1 MNNYQTPKAF
11 SDLFYDFTGYSHANY
26 PKNQRAIAK
35 DLSDTLAK
43 GQDTDDDNG
52 PLVVA
57 DSKGIYVYDSTSPHK
72 LITSGD
78 YRAAPNSGFYEVTSL
93 SHVGPAIAYLGVLQ
107 KYGNEQWRE
116 HIAPMKEHLQLIR
129 DINRMGESEHWLHQL
144 NCPAWQGRED
154 SIKKL
159 VDYACGLAGNY
170 LKRVEREP
178 EAFCTEHI
186 LEHFLE
192 VETNDFPIPYNTV
205 MIATFSLAGLKSA
218 YDIYSALSKVEIN
231 WQSAKILLRNLA
243 GTNYSAGLT
252 ATSNWLFPLI
262 KSIAG
267 ESLDEGRMFIVP
279 YAPCFDNLGE
289 KTMSDEQFNALA
301 SGVWGAIYSRPVV
314 MNEAFANVP
323 DITIPKRIAIEG
335 DYDFSKASDI
345 HHFVRRLKFSTG
357 NIKEMLSNTV
367 GFWLAGEAENKDWQV
382 ERMAIPGL
390 TDGLPEGFSD
400 YPQNL
405 PDFND

>member
-1 MNNYQTPKAF
+1 MSNYKTPKAF
-11 SDLFYDFTGYSHANY
+11 SDLFHDFTGYAHPDY

-35 DLSDTLAK
+35 DLSETLAQGK
-43 GQDTDDDNG
+43 VSDDSG

-57 DSKGIYVYDSTSPHK
+57 DSKGIYVYESNSPHK
-72 LITSGD
+72 LIASGE
-78 YRAAPNSGFYEVTSL
+78 YRSAPNSGFYEVTSL

-107 KYGNEQWRE
+107 KYGNNVWQE
-116 HIAPMKEHLQLIR
+116 HIAPMKKHLHQIR
-129 DINRMGESEHWLHQL
+129 QVNRVKGEEHWLNQL
-144 NCPAWQGRED
+144 HCPAWQGREE

-159 VDYACGLAGNY
+159 VDYACALAGNY
-170 LKRVEREP
+170 LEQVENEP
-178 EAFCTEHI
+178 EAFCTDHS
-186 LEHFLE
+186 LKHFLE
-192 VETNDFPIPYNTV
+192 VETKDFPIPYNTV

-218 YDIYSALSKVEIN
+218 YDIYSALTRVEID
-231 WQSAKILLRNLA
+231 WQSAKVLLRNLA

-267 ESLDEGRMFIVP
+267 DKLDEGRMFIVP

-289 KTMSDEQFNALA
+289 EVMSEEHYNALA

-314 MNEAFANVP
+314 MNEAFYNVP
-323 DITIPKRIAIEG
+323 DITIAKRIAIEG
-335 DYDFSKASDI
+335 DYECTKASDI

-367 GFWLAGEAENKDWQV
+367 GFWLAGEAQNKNWNLHK
-382 ERMAIPGL
+382 MAIPGL
-390 TDGLPEGFSD
+390 TDGLPEGFSE
-400 YPQNL
+400 YPDTL
-405 PDFND
+405 PDFNA